1 MSFLNR
7 LLGKKSTP
15 PDPTLEW
22 PSYQDFERIV
32 IPHEGKF
39 GVLKFGDPIDAAKS
53 FGKPARVRWID
64 NSYCALHYPQ
74 AGFQL
79 DFEHGSLVYFALFA
93 NRSVDD
99 SESNDDI
106 NPAIIHLQKAD
117 GKTAQLSKDSKRSDI
132 ETIFGKPSTIDFDD
146 DETVLYYKLKN
157 LTLEFE
163 LLANDGVL
171 MRMNLFPAND

>member
-7 LLGKKSTP
+7 LLGKKTTP
-15 PDPTLEW
+15 PDPTLDW
-22 PSYQDFERIV
+22 PAYQDIERTV

-39 GVLKFGDPIDAAKS
+39 GDLKFGDSIDAARL
-53 FGKPARVRWID
+53 FGKPARVRWIED
-64 NSYCALHYPQ
+64 SYCSLNYQQ

-93 NRSVDD
+93 NRPIDD
-99 SESNDDI
+99 SELNDDF
-106 NPAIIHLQKAD
+106 NPTIIHLQKAD
-117 GKTAQLSKDSKRSDI
+117 GKTAQLSKASKRSDI
-132 ETIFGKPSTIDFDD
+132 EILLGKPNSIDFEN
-146 DETVLYYKLKN
+146 DETVLYYKLEN

-171 MRMNLFPAND
+171 MRMNLFPS